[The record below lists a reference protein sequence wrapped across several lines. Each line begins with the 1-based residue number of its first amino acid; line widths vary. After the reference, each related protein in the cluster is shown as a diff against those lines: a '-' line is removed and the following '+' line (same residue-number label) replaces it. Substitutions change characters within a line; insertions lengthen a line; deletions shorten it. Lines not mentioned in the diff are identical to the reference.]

1 MIREIS
7 MGPNISTRAYLEC
20 ISYTFDHP
28 WCSDPNLTPETLLSI
43 ANTPNDVSDIV
54 VASQAMPSL
63 LIFTDTSGRGKVVD
77 SNVT

>member
-1 MIREIS
+1 

-20 ISYTFDHP
+20 ISLTLDHP
-28 WCSDPNLTPETLLSI
+28 WCSNPNLTPETLLSI